1 MSILLWT
8 FAPLVA
14 LVLATV
20 WAHWAN
26 RPRGPV
32 DTDVSIG
39 QYEKF
44 RAAIESPPVR
54 APGSVAGAVAASDI
68 ADVGGRRAS

>member
-14 LVLATV
+14 LVLATA

-32 DTDVSIG
+32 DPEVSIG
-39 QYEKF
+39 QYERF
-44 RAAIESPPVR
+44 RAAIEAPPVR
-54 APGSVAGAVAASDI
+54 TTPAPREAPRD
-68 ADVGGRRAS
+68 DVDGRRAS

>member
-1 MSILLWT
+1 MSILFWT

-26 RPRGPV
+26 RTRGPV
-32 DTDVSIG
+32 DAEVSIG
-39 QYEKF
+39 EYQRF
-44 RAAIESPPVR
+44 SAAISGPRVHAR
-54 APGSVAGAVAASDI
+54 Q
-68 ADVGGRRAS
+68 RRR

>member
-14 LVLATV
+14 LVLATG

-26 RPRGPV
+26 RPRRPV
-32 DTDVSIG
+32 DPDVSIG
-39 QYEKF
+39 QYQRF

-54 APGSVAGAVAASDI
+54 TSRPAAESPTG
-68 ADVGGRRAS
+68 DVDERRAS

>member
-1 MSILLWT
+1 MTILLWT

-14 LVLATV
+14 LVLATF

-32 DTDVSIG
+32 DAEVSIG
-39 QYEKF
+39 EYERF
-44 RAAIESPPVR
+44 RAAISGPR
-54 APGSVAGAVAASDI
+54 AGTHDSDAAGQGDERQRRVAS
-68 ADVGGRRAS
+68 

>member
-14 LVLATV
+14 LVLATA

-32 DTDVSIG
+32 DAEVSIG
-39 QYEKF
+39 EYEKF
-44 RAAIESPPVR
+44 RAAIEGPRLIPAEKVTT
-54 APGSVAGAVAASDI
+54 PEQP
-68 ADVGGRRAS
+68 